1 MQNVIIQMGFILL
14 TMDGMR
20 LTRVKR
26 FKLLCKA
33 CFTLNLDVERQF
45 CSNCG
50 GHTLR
55 KVSVFINEDGKVT
68 FFDNPKRRINLRGTI
83 FSVPKAKGGRNNK
96 DMILREDELMIGE
109 RAIKLK
115 QLEKAKLKEENAIKN
130 TLEGNYWAGGQ
141 GYSTGVSSLL
151 YENGAKGGNRG
162 KNNDEFKI
170 GHGRKNPNISKR
182 KV

>member
-1 MQNVIIQMGFILL
+1 
-14 TMDGMR
+14 MDGMR
-20 LTRVKR
+20 LNRVKR

-45 CSNCG
+45 CANCG

-83 FSVPKAKGGRNNK
+83 YSVPKPKGGRNNK

-162 KNNDEFKI
+162 KNNEDFKI